1 MFRAEVGVPGVR
13 WQCTDP
19 VVARLPRTDVAGAPE
34 RGWGGCLLEKLR
46 VVSAVYLFA
55 LPLTGLTTPLAALM
69 GISVFGRGLIDQ
81 KSKKQTTTKLSQ
93 NEQKRNIEKA
103 EVESEM

>member
-1 MFRAEVGVPGVR
+1 MR

-34 RGWGGCLLEKLR
+34 RVWGGCLLEKLR

-69 GISVFGRGLIDQ
+69 GISVFGRGLITPKRGVGLEWRGLD
-81 KSKKQTTTKLSQ
+81 LSTIPCPLCLSR
-93 NEQKRNIEKA
+93 EQPLLQA
-103 EVESEM
+103 WWFP